1 MTMNRRRWA
10 IFVTGMVA
18 LNLFLWLAPQG
29 LALQRAFLNQ
39 LFGPRMV
46 RAEVVVLGADGSPQ
60 DFRIDRGVLT
70 AASATSITLN
80 EADGTTQTIPVDAAT
95 RVAGFPVGRGGVARL
110 ARIANLHVLVIH
122 LANAPADSIQVESRG
137 P

>member
-1 MTMNRRRWA
+1 MPMNRRRWA
-10 IFVTGMVA
+10 VFVTGMVA

-70 AASATSITLN
+70 AASATSITLS

-95 RVAGFPVGRGGVARL
+95 RVAGLPGRGGLTRL
-110 ARIANLHVLVIH
+110 AKIANLHVLVIH
-122 LANAPADSIQVESRG
+122 LANAPADSIQVEGRG